1 MTFNESGLDFEFDD
15 SWVVKKYDDH
25 RFYKRLSGV
34 GLKAVDFI
42 GIWKEEILVL
52 IEVKNYKIRYQDLK
66 QLPIQNILND
76 PDQLSIAIINKVE
89 DSLSAI
95 DAIHTAYCRKW
106 WYRLFLP
113 FINLFKK
120 SSADWPFWTMVHN
133 LIDKEQE
140 IWVVFWLESEF
151 KQDALRKNLE
161 ITISK
166 GLDEFT
172 DKVFVSNINQHP
184 FTTSI
189 KVSFK

>member
-1 MTFNESGLDFEFDD
+1 MTFNESGLEFEFDD

-25 RFYKRLSGV
+25 RFYKRLSGA

-42 GIWKEEILVL
+42 GIWKGEILAL
-52 IEVKNYKIRYQDLK
+52 IEVKNYKIRFQDLK

-76 PDQLSIAIINKVE
+76 PDQLARAIIKKVE
-89 DSLSAI
+89 DSLKAI
-95 DAIHTAYCRKW
+95 DAIHGAYCRKW

-120 SSADWPFWTMVHN
+120 SSADWPFWTTVHN
-133 LIDKEQE
+133 LINDEKE

-151 KQDALRKNLE
+151 EQETLRKNLDL
-161 ITISK
+161 TISK

-172 DKVFVSNINQHP
+172 DKTFVAEIDHHP
-184 FTTSI
+184 FATSI
-189 KVSFK
+189 KVRFN